1 MRKTAGMFVEL
12 GAVRSPERQDSILAH
27 VAPAPLPDV
36 DQVLAYLKAGHGLI
50 AMMDL
55 QDDVIDGSRQVM
67 NGSSIRTDGDW
78 LWREDLAYYVERH
91 NVAVPAEFLEL
102 IRRRD
107 YLVPELDEVTLEE
120 CTVEAE
126 HLMF

>member
-1 MRKTAGMFVEL
+1 MRKTAGMFIEL
-12 GAVRSPERQDSILAH
+12 GPVRSAERQDSILAN
-27 VAPAPLPDV
+27 VAPEPLADL

-55 QDDVIDGSRQVM
+55 QDDVFDGSRQVM
-67 NGSSIRTDGDW
+67 NGSSVRTDGEW

-91 NVAVPAEFLEL
+91 NVAIPGEFLDL
-102 IRRRD
+102 IRRRG
-107 YLVPELDEVTLEE
+107 YLVPDLDELTLEE
-120 CTVEAE
+120 CTVQAE

>member
-1 MRKTAGMFVEL
+1 MRKTAGMFIEL
-12 GAVRSPERQDSILAH
+12 GPVRSAERQESILAS
-27 VAPAPLPDV
+27 VSPEPLADV

-55 QDDVIDGSRQVM
+55 QDDVVDGSRQVM
-67 NGSSIRTDGDW
+67 NGSSVRTDGDW

-91 NVAVPAEFLEL
+91 NVAIPTEFLDL
-102 IRRRD
+102 VRRRR
-107 YLVPELDEVTLEE
+107 YRVPDLDEPTLEE
-120 CTVEAE
+120 CTVQAE